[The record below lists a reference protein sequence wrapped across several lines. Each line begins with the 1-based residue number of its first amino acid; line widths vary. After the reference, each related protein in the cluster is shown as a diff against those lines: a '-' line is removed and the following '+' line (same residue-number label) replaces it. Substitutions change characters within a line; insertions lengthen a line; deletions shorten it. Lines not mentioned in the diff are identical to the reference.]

1 MKIDE
6 LVGKYIELRD
16 QKARLKADYDAK
28 VAGID
33 KAMTL
38 IEAAMLQHF
47 NATGSDSVNV
57 RGVGTAYRT
66 TKTSCTVADK
76 DSFMKYVREND
87 AWEMLDIRANKT
99 TVSQFRAANDDIP
112 PGLNWSETVGVNF
125 NRS

>member
-1 MKIDE
+1 MKIDK
-6 LVGKYIELRD
+6 LVGTYIELRD

-28 VAGID
+28 VAHID
-33 KAMTL
+33 KAMNL

-66 TKTSCTVADK
+66 IKASCTVADK
-76 DSFMKYVREND
+76 DAFMQYIRNNE

-99 TVSQFRAANDDIP
+99 TVAQFRAANDDIP